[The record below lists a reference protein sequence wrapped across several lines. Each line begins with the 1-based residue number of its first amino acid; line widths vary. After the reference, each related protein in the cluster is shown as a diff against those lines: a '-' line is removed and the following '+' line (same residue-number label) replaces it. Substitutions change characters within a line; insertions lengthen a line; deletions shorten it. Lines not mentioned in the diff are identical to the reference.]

1 MKIQSLSICVP
12 AKRCINDCKFCC
24 VKMCESEYKDQVTEN
39 LPFYDLYEND
49 FIKRMEFARDNGC
62 NTCMLTGDVE
72 PQQNIPFLK
81 AFGDMNRKLERP
93 FRNIEI
99 QTKGAFVDD
108 EKLRFFRNHV
118 GITTISI
125 SVSALDNNARNN
137 ELIGMKDPNFNLEH
151 LCSEIKRYDFNL
163 RLSLNVTD
171 NLYGNGGFTVDEIF
185 KRCHE
190 LGADQVTFRAMY
202 TSGNNTPQDKW
213 IEENTV
219 YDYGRNRAGAA
230 AEGSGNFFYELRT
243 TIMEEG
249 RYLDTLEYGSDRY
262 SYEGI
267 SVVIDTDCMSK
278 GVNKEAVKYLILR
291 PNCKLYSKWDDK
303 GSLIF

>member
-1 MKIQSLSICVP
+1 MKIQSLSVCVP

-24 VKMCESEYKDQVTEN
+24 VKMCESEYKDQITDN
-39 LPFYDLYEND
+39 LRFYDLYENG

-81 AFGDMNRKLERP
+81 AFGDMNRKLEKP
-93 FRNIEI
+93 FRNIEM
-99 QTKGAFVDD
+99 QTTGAFIDD

-118 GITTISI
+118 GITTISV
-125 SVSALDNNARNN
+125 SVSALDDDARNM
-137 ELIGMKDPNFNLEH
+137 EIIGMKDPNFNLEH

-171 NLYGNGGFTVDEIF
+171 NLYHNSRGGFSVDEIF

-219 YDYGRNRAGAA
+219 FDYGRNRATAN
-230 AEGSGNFFYELRT
+230 EGFFYDLKNVVKGL
-243 TIMEEG
+243 G

-267 SVVIDTDCMSK
+267 SVVIDEDSMSK
-278 GVNKEAVKYLILR
+278 GTNKDAVKYLILR